1 MKKILEFEEKDLK
14 PTDSFKLNDEL
25 NPDLWNDMTLKQAAR
40 EKMIEISNEFIS
52 MIHGEFTVSDIYFT
66 GSLASYNW
74 SEYSDI
80 DIHVKI
86 DFSEINDDTEL
97 VEEYLKLV
105 AKKFNNE
112 FNISIYKYDVEIYLE
127 DVSEEREHVNGLY
140 SILNDK
146 WVKKASKFDRE
157 IDVKLVEEKA
167 INLMEQIDELLEKD
181 EKKEIEKEAL
191 IEEINKIWSKIKKSR
206 KDGISSPDGD
216 LSIGNLVFK
225 YLRRNE
231 YISKIIEVKKE
242 VVEAKY
248 SLD

>member
-1 MKKILEFEEKDLK
+1 MRKILEFEEKDLK
-14 PTDSFKLNDEL
+14 PTNSFKLNDTL
-25 NPDLWNDMTLKQAAR
+25 NPDLWEDMNLKQEVR
-40 EKMIEISNEFIS
+40 EKLIEIANEFIS
-52 MIHGEFTVSDIYFT
+52 MIHGEFSVSDIYFT

-74 SEYSDI
+74 SEYSDV

-105 AKKFNNE
+105 AKKFNNGYD
-112 FNISIYKYDVEIYLE
+112 ISIYKYDVEIYLE

-146 WVKKASKFDRE
+146 WVKKASPFDRE

-167 INLMEQIDELLEKD
+167 INLMEQIDELLDKD
-181 EKKEIEKEAL
+181 EKNEIEKEEL
-191 IEEINKIWSKIKKSR
+191 IEEINKIWLKIKKSR

-231 YISKIIEVKKE
+231 YISKIIGVKKE